1 MEIQEKGHKN
11 AANATQVLTAQ
22 VLSYITMNR
31 LNNVISKQGKISNT
45 KSQHA
50 KLLELLVKDA
60 LQSFRE
66 ENSNPK
72 ILTQI
77 QSNKEVMEKVNAAA
91 NKVINAYFGEWY
103 IDISYWFFPAQKN
116 SSFPILINQVYW
128 NACSSALV
136 NSSGVWRVVVAFLVS
151 LHSVGN
157 SISVT
162 RNPIVHSKSAKSC
175 K

>member
-91 NKVINAYFGEWY
+91 NKVINAYFGE
-103 IDISYWFFPAQKN
+103 
-116 SSFPILINQVYW
+116 
-128 NACSSALV
+128 
-136 NSSGVWRVVVAFLVS
+136 
-151 LHSVGN
+151 
-157 SISVT
+157 
-162 RNPIVHSKSAKSC
+162 
-175 K
+175 